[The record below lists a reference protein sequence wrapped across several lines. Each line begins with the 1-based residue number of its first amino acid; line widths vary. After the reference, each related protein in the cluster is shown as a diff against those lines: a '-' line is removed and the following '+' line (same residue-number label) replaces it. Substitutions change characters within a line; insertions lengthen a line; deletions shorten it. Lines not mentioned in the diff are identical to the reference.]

1 MNVED
6 AKWRA
11 DLLWA
16 AALLRLLEPCKLHH
30 ILFAVLVPLC
40 PAVDHDRV
48 REVVDANGPVPEGA
62 CSVRCY
68 PCPTFQRGEK
78 EGTGRGT
85 MAP

>member
-1 MNVED
+1 
-6 AKWRA
+6 
-11 DLLWA
+11 
-16 AALLRLLEPCKLHH
+16 
-30 ILFAVLVPLC
+30 
-40 PAVDHDRV
+40 V